1 MQGCALKSGGGCRR
15 VAAMRKCHVMRAALA
30 CLLGAAGGAPGREIP
45 VYREYTVPISFA
57 AEPGER
63 TVADAAAPDLA
74 ALRSIRDVQAREAL
88 MGKDTLLGLSFIGGS
103 SAFGKRSPV
112 PGKMAPPTGGDDGRR
127 SKKND
132 TGQNWLVKS
141 MQLPALGQTASNTA
155 TTVLSADENESGWG
169 WLVDE
174 VTKSSGDAVS
184 QEEEM
189 LSEAD
194 ASNPFLRER
203 AAALAQAGNA
213 EALPNNSFPNEL
225 AVQDRHSPNRNALSG
240 SEPVRPGGS
249 GQALADFSAPK
260 DYRVS
265 SSAAGGMSQTRELI
279 AGFSGGARPDFT
291 SLRESLAGA
300 AAGPSDGEEV
310 VQSNL
315 GSDLASSENRSSDDS
330 GGVPTRSGAGASW
343 QGGWSASSV
352 EASVLPRLETP
363 TSSTIPA
370 STPVSSARPGF
381 SSGGYKPA
389 WY

>member
-1 MQGCALKSGGGCRR
+1 
-15 VAAMRKCHVMRAALA
+15 MRAALA
-30 CLLGAAGGAPGREIP
+30 CLLGAAGSAPGREIP

-57 AEPGER
+57 DEPGAR
-63 TVADAAAPDLA
+63 TLADAGAPDLA
-74 ALRSIRDVQAREAL
+74 ELRSIREIQARDAL
-88 MGKDTLLGLSFIGGS
+88 RGKETLLGLTFSGGS
-103 SAFGKRSPV
+103 SVFNKQEPV

-174 VTKSSGDAVS
+174 VAKSSGDAVS
-184 QEEEM
+184 PEDEM
-189 LSEAD
+189 RSETD
-194 ASNPFLRER
+194 GSNPFLRDR

-213 EALPNNSFPNEL
+213 EALPNNSFPNER
-225 AVQDRHSPNRNALSG
+225 VVPDRYSPNRNALSG
-240 SEPVRPGGS
+240 PEPGRPDRS

-265 SSAAGGMSQTRELI
+265 EAAAGGMSQTREIL
-279 AGFSGGARPDFT
+279 AGFTGGARPDFA
-291 SLRESLAGA
+291 SLRESLVGA
-300 AAGPSDGEEV
+300 AAEPSAGEKIV
-310 VQSNL
+310 PSNL
-315 GSDLASSENRSSDDS
+315 GAERSSGEIRLSDGS

-343 QGGWSASSV
+343 RGGWGNSSG

-363 TSSTIPA
+363 AATPIPA
-370 STPVSSARPGF
+370 ATPVGTSRPGF

>member
-1 MQGCALKSGGGCRR
+1 
-15 VAAMRKCHVMRAALA
+15 MRAALA
-30 CLLGAAGGAPGREIP
+30 CLLGAAGGAPGREVP

-57 AEPGER
+57 DEPEER
-63 TVADAAAPDLA
+63 TVADAGAPDLV

-88 MGKDTLLGLSFIGGS
+88 MGKETLLGVSFSGGS
-103 SAFGKRSPV
+103 SVFGQQAPV

-127 SKKND
+127 KKRNESS
-132 TGQNWLVKS
+132 QNWLVKS
-141 MQLPALGQTASNTA
+141 LSLPALGQATSNTA
-155 TTVLSADENESGWG
+155 TTVLSVEGNESGWG

-174 VTKSSGDAVS
+174 VAKSSGGAARS
-184 QEEEM
+184 QEEVI
-189 LSEAD
+189 SEAEE
-194 ASNPFLRER
+194 SNPFLRDR

-213 EALPNNSFPNEL
+213 EALPNNSVPKEN
-225 AVQDRHSPNRNALSG
+225 ADPDRYWPNRNALSG
-240 SEPVRPGGS
+240 TEPVRPGRS

-265 SSAAGGMSQTRELI
+265 AAAAGGMSQTRELI
-279 AGFSGGARPDFT
+279 AGFSGGARPDFA

-300 AAGPSDGEEV
+300 AANPSDGEKIV
-310 VQSNL
+310 PSNL
-315 GSDLASSENRSSDDS
+315 GADLFSSESRLSAGS

-343 QGGWSASSV
+343 QGEWSASGV

-363 TSSTIPA
+363 ATTAVPA
-370 STPVSSARPGF
+370 STPVSAPRPGF